1 MSKIGIVSLGCSKN
15 TVDAEMMLAL
25 LKGKGHEIVND
36 PDLADIIIVNT
47 CGFIESAKEE
57 SINALLEMA
66 EYKNKNCKL
75 LIATGCLA
83 QRYAD
88 DILKEMPEVD
98 AVLGTGSYK
107 EIADVINSANLG
119 ERQKRLGD
127 INFKYTGSER
137 VLTTPAYSAFL
148 KIAEGCDN
156 FCTYCV
162 IPKLRGRY
170 RSREIDDIIKEARA
184 LAKSGVKE
192 LIVIAQDTTRYGVD
206 LYGEKKLAKLL
217 ERLSEIEGIEWIRVH
232 YSYPEEIDDN
242 LIETFKNNDKIVKYI
257 DIPIQHCND
266 RILKLMGRRT
276 TKESLVNLIKKLRRE
291 IPGIAIRTSLIVGFP
306 TETEEEFL
314 ELCEFVKEAK
324 FDRLGV
330 FTYSKEEDTPAAKLK
345 GQIPKR
351 VKEARFRKIMK
362 LQNKIHI
369 EKNEEFI
376 GKDLLVL
383 VEGFDGTLYYGRSY
397 RDSIDIDPKVYFGAL
412 SDIKAGD
419 FVKVRI
425 NSCLDYD
432 LAGEMLL

>member
-1 MSKIGIVSLGCSKN
+1 
-15 TVDAEMMLAL
+15 
-25 LKGKGHEIVND
+25 
-36 PDLADIIIVNT
+36 
-47 CGFIESAKEE
+47 
-57 SINALLEMA
+57 
-66 EYKNKNCKL
+66 
-75 LIATGCLA
+75 
-83 QRYAD
+83 
-88 DILKEMPEVD
+88 
-98 AVLGTGSYK
+98 
-107 EIADVINSANLG
+107 
-119 ERQKRLGD
+119 KRLGD

-242 LIETFKNNDKIVKYI
+242 LIETFKNNDKIVKYM

>member
-242 LIETFKNNDKIVKYI
+242 LIETFKNNDKIVKYM